1 MAKCLLRIDDKNHPN
16 SLRLLWQQITK
27 YGRWQCR
34 FIDGFLCVQFS
45 LRMSTIWDFRCW
57 RRRLKMIEIN
67 VCTSLMPP
75 IQRKSCPDGWC
86 RIWDIYLY
94 KESVVS
100 VCGRSPSYVI
110 SGMRFVRHWF
120 KLASAI
126 ELLKWLNARIVW
138 CAEEKNPGNN
148 WAVVTGEGNGVYWM
162 SVLVRNGNTLHAT
175 KHSSY
180 RELPVGENSIEPEYP
195 VSFTVNYISFPKVRT
210 NDAVLSVW
218 ALLCQSHSSASS
230 AHIKCVKIAAIPRA
244 AATYTAACTHELIPF
259 PNRRQFN
266 VN

>member
-138 CAEEKNPGNN
+138 CAGEKNPVIIEP
-148 WAVVTGEGNGVYWM
+148 WW
-162 SVLVRNGNTLHAT
+162 LVRVMAFIECPCWSEMEILYTRRSTLLIENCQLERTQLNPSTRCRSQLITFHFQKCAQT
-175 KHSSY
+175 TLCCRFEHY
-180 RELPVGENSIEPEYP
+180 FVNHIHLPHQ
-195 VSFTVNYISFPKVRT
+195 RT
-210 NDAVLSVW
+210 
-218 ALLCQSHSSASS
+218 
-230 AHIKCVKIAAIPRA
+230 
-244 AATYTAACTHELIPF
+244 
-259 PNRRQFN
+259 
-266 VN
+266 